1 MLRNSKDYISKRKK
15 SIRKETKGIS
25 RNKKQK
31 HDCKYPLNGMDRSLD
46 SQGQGSLACCSPW
59 CHQESDMTWQLNTN
73 QIEIAKE
80 KISEP
85 EDMTIAT

>member
-1 MLRNSKDYISKRKK
+1 MLRNSKKYISERKK

-31 HDCKYPLNGMDRSLD
+31 HDCKDPLNGMDRSLD
-46 SQGQGSLACCSPW
+46 SQGQGSLARCSPRRR
-59 CHQESDMTWQLNTN
+59 QESDMTWQLNTN
-73 QIEIAKE
+73 QTEIAKE